1 MCPACHHTQAASH
14 ASRLLLLNSHA
25 HLQAS
30 ALTPPLALT
39 THPHTVIQACCL
51 VKEGHTKEGSQ
62 KQGIG
67 TQAVPSLRARM
78 SASVV
83 SALGAAA
90 RAAGRAFE
98 NAGKLLEVTPYVEHL
113 APSTKVLSH
122 AGKSPAIH
130 ETVFVAPS
138 ASIIGHVQVGKGSSV
153 WYGAT
158 LRGDVHSITVGEQT
172 TIGDRAIVHV
182 AKLRGDAPTKIGSR
196 VNIGARAVIHACTLE
211 DESTVGAGAQ
221 VLDKAVVKTHAALA
235 PGAVLTPGKTVPSG
249 QLWAGVPAK
258 FVRELTAE
266 EIANIKREA
275 VASFELATVHKAET
289 TKDYLQVM
297 EDEAAWKDKQQRSPD
312 YWPRLKGDAIRDPAE
327 IPGFGVPG
335 RIFNHP
341 LTTPLPEGSDGRP
354 QGGERE
360 K

>member
-1 MCPACHHTQAASH
+1 MSGPI
-14 ASRLLLLNSHA
+14 L
-25 HLQAS
+25 S
-30 ALTPPLALT
+30 AF
-39 THPHTVIQACCL
+39 
-51 VKEGHTKEGSQ
+51 
-62 KQGIG
+62 
-67 TQAVPSLRARM
+67 
-78 SASVV
+78 
-83 SALGAAA
+83 GAAA

-98 NAGKLLEVTPYVEHL
+98 NAGKLLEVAPYVEHL

-122 AGKSPAIH
+122 AGKTPAIH

-158 LRGDVHSITVGEQT
+158 VRGDVHNITIGEQT
-172 TIGDRAIVHV
+172 TIGDRAVVHV

-196 VNIGARAVIHACTLE
+196 VTIGARAVIHACTLE

-289 TKDYLQVM
+289 SKDYLQVM
-297 EDEAAWKDKQQRSPD
+297 EDEAAWKDKKQRSPD
-312 YWPRLKGDAIRDPAE
+312 YWPRLKGEVRDPAE

>member
-1 MCPACHHTQAASH
+1 MHVDVSLSCLHHTTTPSRPL
-14 ASRLLLLNSHA
+14 SRLPRTHLSTGLLFDRKGLSRGRRA
-25 HLQAS
+25 QQGQQKGSKPA
-30 ALTPPLALT
+30 AAPAKP
-39 THPHTVIQACCL
+39 PHTQ
-51 VKEGHTKEGSQ
+51 
-62 KQGIG
+62 
-67 TQAVPSLRARM
+67 M
-78 SASVV
+78 SGPIV
-83 SALGAAA
+83 SAFGAAA

-98 NAGKLLEVTPYVEHL
+98 NAGKLLEVAPYVEHL

-122 AGKSPAIH
+122 AGKTPAIH

-158 LRGDVHSITVGEQT
+158 LRGDVHSITVGDQT
-172 TIGDRAIVHV
+172 TIGDRAVVHV

-196 VNIGARAVIHACTLE
+196 VTIGPRAVIHACTLE
-211 DESTVGAGAQ
+211 DESTIGAGAQ

-235 PGAVLTPGKTVPSG
+235 PGAVLTPGKTIPSG

-275 VASFELATVHKAET
+275 VSSFELATVHKAET
-289 TKDYLQVM
+289 SKDYQQVLA
-297 EDEAAWKDKQQRSPD
+297 DEEAWKDKKQRSPD
-312 YWPRLKGDAIRDPAE
+312 YWPRLKDPRDPAE

-354 QGGERE
+354 AGGERE